1 MIDPLLIYNK
11 ARKPSRLFGQQV
23 ACALQDGQ
31 LDEAIAVWRNV
42 RREDNPEAYAAAQ
55 NNLGSAYEDKELF
68 EDSFAAR
75 SRVLRSDSPYIYAV
89 AQLNMGIAYYNN
101 GSLDEAV
108 TAWNRVLEEDDPQSY
123 AEAQRN
129 LALVN
134 KH

>member
-1 MIDPLLIYNK
+1 MGKGAPGGQPLSLCPGAAEPGPHLCP
-11 ARKPSRLFGQQV
+11 AR
-23 ACALQDGQ
+23 Q

-68 EDSFAAR
+68 DDSFAAR

>member
-1 MIDPLLIYNK
+1 M
-11 ARKPSRLFGQQV
+11 
-23 ACALQDGQ
+23 
-31 LDEAIAVWRNV
+31 
-42 RREDNPEAYAAAQ
+42 
-55 NNLGSAYEDKELF
+55 
-68 EDSFAAR
+68 
-75 SRVLRSDSPYIYAV
+75 LRSDSPYIYAV

-108 TAWNRVLEEDDPQSY
+108 TAWNHVLEEDDPQSY

>member
-1 MIDPLLIYNK
+1 MKILLPPG
-11 ARKPSRLFGQQV
+11 AGC
-23 ACALQDGQ
+23 CAATAL
-31 LDEAIAVWRNV
+31 N
-42 RREDNPEAYAAAQ
+42 
-55 NNLGSAYEDKELF
+55 
-68 EDSFAAR
+68 
-75 SRVLRSDSPYIYAV
+75 IYAV
-89 AQLNMGIAYYNN
+89 AQLNMGIAYCNN